1 MDSAGSAG
9 FVDGQEEP
17 WDWLDELG
25 APEAEARGAG
35 PDVSEAPLASRLLH
49 AQDSSDKGV
58 QVDDAR
64 GERGAD
70 EFDSGQQGDSPDAPS
85 ACGATHPSLPES
97 EDHWRT
103 LCRDLCS
110 GELDAAGLPRI
121 LAQILTSFPHTLGES
136 FLFLAAD
143 SPSHRFDSGPSPTC
157 GGTARGNRGDL
168 LPLPLVTR
176 PSHELARSECARS
189 AKGVE
194 AREGWVLVMVAVLNW
209 QYCGQGLETTL
220 KQHGPCSGVQQSA
233 LDRLYALAH
242 TFVAREVSP
251 CTKSSWDEDLR
262 ARAAHY
268 DGDLDVC
275 LAQPLTLEQIAAALP
290 PDEVVASIPL
300 RAVCTGSV
308 LEDIMDPERVRLP
321 EQEVEEPLPR
331 AKLHFADGEAERIV
345 AHLARIGLVA
355 PIEESMVWT
364 HRGTKLRSGLFG
376 VEKRGE
382 QISDADSRSKLRF
395 ICNLKPSN
403 AVQRMIDGD
412 LAQLPCSTQWN
423 GLQLEHYEVLL
434 MSSSDRQ

>member
-1 MDSAGSAG
+1 M
-9 FVDGQEEP
+9 
-17 WDWLDELG
+17 
-25 APEAEARGAG
+25 
-35 PDVSEAPLASRLLH
+35 
-49 AQDSSDKGV
+49 
-58 QVDDAR
+58 
-64 GERGAD
+64 
-70 EFDSGQQGDSPDAPS
+70 
-85 ACGATHPSLPES
+85 
-97 EDHWRT
+97 
-103 LCRDLCS
+103 
-110 GELDAAGLPRI
+110 
-121 LAQILTSFPHTLGES
+121 
-136 FLFLAAD
+136 
-143 SPSHRFDSGPSPTC
+143 
-157 GGTARGNRGDL
+157 
-168 LPLPLVTR
+168 
-176 PSHELARSECARS
+176 
-189 AKGVE
+189 E

-209 QYCGQGLETTL
+209 HYCDQGLEVTL
-220 KQHGPCSGVQQSA
+220 RQHGPCSGVQQTA

-242 TFVAREVSP
+242 SFVAREVSP

-331 AKLHFADGEAERIV
+331 AKLHFADGEADRIV

-382 QISDADSRSKLRF
+382 QISDADSRSKLRL

-434 MSSSDRQ
+434 MSSSDRQCFFYIFEMERSWQGALALDGLWKRELFPHVPSEVRGPRVRAALRALPMGWLSAVGVSPHAHRNLLRRAAPGADFQRCRLWRRPWASAATIT